1 MNTLPEI
8 IAILAFISVITIIIF
23 EWLDMT
29 VAGLLGALIL
39 VFFHVMTL
47 PEAMG
52 YISKSHGTLALF
64 LGVMINGN
72 EVGKSACRCMIKSI
86 KRLHS

>member
-64 LGVMINGN
+64 LGVMILVRTF
-72 EVGKSACRCMIKSI
+72 EPTKVF
-86 KRLHS
+86 